1 MELRPYQVKTVDW
14 QLEHPRSILGSA
26 PGLGKTVCA
35 LRTFNEHGPT
45 LVVCALRDAMWTW
58 EKELEKWLPGANF
71 SLYYGTPEQRAKI
84 DWSKSDYVI
93 TTPRML
99 DEILPHRKKW
109 AAWTCDEA
117 HLVKGR
123 DTDVMKLMRK
133 ILSER
138 FIWMSGSPIVNTPAD
153 LWVALNLIDKKQFS
167 SYWRWVFEHC
177 EVENDGWGNK
187 IKGVKDPEHTRT
199 LLEPYYWG
207 IPKSEVQDQLPPKN
221 RYPIYAQPTDEQTR
235 LYREVEEDMIGHL
248 ANGELLL
255 SPNVLSVGTRLQQIL
270 ISPELLPGWTGHAK
284 SGTLDLLHSKIEED
298 FANDQDVAVFT
309 PYTKAIPIIA
319 RHLPACE
326 TFVIS
331 GGRSTN
337 RQTIRDFQSETR
349 RKALIC
355 TIRSAA
361 SFDAYSASVG
371 YFVGRDWTPAYNL
384 QAEDRL
390 HREGQ
395 TRSVDIRYI
404 VNRGTWDDHQIE
416 VLDDKNRWTE
426 ALLKRRRV
434 S

>member
-1 MELRPYQVKTVDW
+1 
-14 QLEHPRSILGSA
+14 
-26 PGLGKTVCA
+26 
-35 LRTFNEHGPT
+35 
-45 LVVCALRDAMWTW
+45 
-58 EKELEKWLPGANF
+58 
-71 SLYYGTPEQRAKI
+71 
-84 DWSKSDYVI
+84 
-93 TTPRML
+93 ML

-109 AAWTCDEA
+109 AAWTCDDYP
-117 HLVKGR
+117 VKGR

-284 SGTLDLLHSKIEED
+284 SGAAAQKHGVTLFFAGPTFFASMLRAGLPED
-298 FANDQDVAVFT
+298 ALAGAAGRLGG
-309 PYTKAIPIIA
+309 PGAA
-319 RHLPACE
+319 RQP
-326 TFVIS
+326 V
-331 GGRSTN
+331 
-337 RQTIRDFQSETR
+337 
-349 RKALIC
+349 
-355 TIRSAA
+355 
-361 SFDAYSASVG
+361 
-371 YFVGRDWTPAYNL
+371 
-384 QAEDRL
+384 
-390 HREGQ
+390 
-395 TRSVDIRYI
+395 
-404 VNRGTWDDHQIE
+404 
-416 VLDDKNRWTE
+416 
-426 ALLKRRRV
+426 
-434 S
+434 